1 MRNDGKGTEILFY
14 ILSAFSGFQ
23 CVLLLKIFSRRL
35 KRKYTVTKKTC
46 FENKKN
52 QIETETKKMV
62 MKKFLNNPDNIT
74 TELLQGY
81 TLAYSDKVK
90 LISDRIVVRANPKP
104 KDKVALVTLGG
115 AGHEPALSGFVGEGL
130 LDASVVGDVFAAPG
144 APRVLE
150 ALRLFKDYAGIAL
163 VILNH
168 AGDVLN
174 GDMAYNMAVKEG
186 INVKKILTAEDIAA
200 GIDAPLDD
208 RRGLGGCVPLY
219 KIAGAAAEEGKNLDQ
234 VLEVAEKFNNSM
246 ATLAVTMKTATHPQ
260 SGQYISALADDEMM
274 IGMGQHGEGGARGP
288 QKILT
293 ADQTAEE
300 MIKRLIPAA
309 KLQKND
315 KALLI
320 INGSGATTLMEMFIV
335 FRKAHQFLTESGINV
350 VAGRCEEILTVQE
363 AAGFQ
368 MFLAKLDDETQ
379 KLLNA
384 PSNAPYWVTK

>member
-1 MRNDGKGTEILFY
+1 
-14 ILSAFSGFQ
+14 
-23 CVLLLKIFSRRL
+23 
-35 KRKYTVTKKTC
+35 
-46 FENKKN
+46 
-52 QIETETKKMV
+52 MV
-62 MKKFLNNPDNIT
+62 MKKFVNNPDNIT

-90 LISDRIVVRANPKP
+90 LVSDRIVVRANPKP
-104 KDKVALVTLGG
+104 KNKVALVTLGG
-115 AGHEPALSGFVGEGL
+115 SGHEPSLSGFVGEGL
-130 LDASVVGDVFAAPG
+130 LDASVVGDIFAAPG

-150 ALRLFKDYAGIAL
+150 ALRMFKDYAGIVL

-200 GIDAPLDD
+200 GIDAPLDE

-219 KIAGAAAEEGKNLDQ
+219 KIAGAAAEEGKSLDQ
-234 VLEVAEKFNNSM
+234 VLAVAEKFSNSM

-260 SGQYISALADDEMM
+260 SGQYISELADDEMM
-274 IGMGQHGEGGARGP
+274 IGMGQHGEGGAKGP

-300 MIKRLIPAA
+300 MVNRLIPAA

-335 FRKAHQFLTESGINV
+335 FRKAHQILTNAGINV
-350 VAGRCEEILTVQE
+350 VSGRCEEILTVQE

-379 KLLNA
+379 KYLNA
-384 PSNAPYWVTK
+384 PSNAPYWITK